1 MNRSSTK
8 PGFWRG
14 MRSPPF
20 LVFASNMKAPQ
31 SGASSATAAPAA
43 EETPKA
49 AVPSEA
55 QLGPDIETVLGLS
68 RFVRLSS
75 VIYSHPFPLQILL
88 VQLHRKKRVKG

>member
-1 MNRSSTK
+1 
-8 PGFWRG
+8 

-31 SGASSATAAPAA
+31 SGASSATAAPA

-55 QLGPDIETVLGLS
+55 LDIETVLVLS

-88 VQLHRKKRVKG
+88 VQLHNLG